1 MKLGEIYR
9 FAVEK
14 GMEKDPRGKK
24 KILDEL
30 KKVKEKY
37 EKMDKKEKEG
47 FDREKLTNPY
57 ADTRIL
63 YGEIDR
69 EIKNVLVGVDMEVGE
84 VLAAEV
90 LKNRGK
96 KIELI
101 ISHHPE
107 GSALASFYEV
117 MHMQADIL
125 NKYGVPINVAE
136 DLLGERIK
144 EVEQKVMPAN
154 HQRAVDLA
162 RLLDIPMMCIHTPAD
177 NHVTNYLQGIMDKKK
192 PQTLGDILEI
202 LNGIPEYKEGTNL
215 HNGPKIMVGSKEKRA
230 GKVFVDMTGGT
241 EGSQKIFERLSQTDV
256 GTIVGMHLSIEHTKE
271 AVKNHINVVI
281 AGHIPSDN
289 LGLNLLFDEL
299 LKKEKLKITALSGF
313 RRVER

>member
-14 GMEKDPRGKK
+14 GIEKDPRGKK
-24 KILDEL
+24 KILNEI
-30 KKVKEKY
+30 KKIKEKY
-37 EKMDKKEKEG
+37 EKMSKEEKED
-47 FDREKLTNPY
+47 FDREKLSNPY

-63 YGEIDR
+63 YGDANK
-69 EIKNVLVGVDMEVGE
+69 EIKNILIGIDMEVGE
-84 VLAAEV
+84 VLAAQV
-90 LKNRGK
+90 LRDRGER
-96 KIELI
+96 IDLV

-136 DLLGERIK
+136 DLLRERIK

-162 RLLDIPMMCIHTPAD
+162 RLLNIPMMCIHTPAD
-177 NHVTNYLQGIMDKKK
+177 NHVTNYLQGIMDKKS
-192 PQTLGDILEI
+192 PETLNDILEI
-202 LNGIPEYKEGTNL
+202 LKGIPEYKEGAKL
-215 HNGPKIMVGSKEKRA
+215 HNQPRILVGSPERRA
-230 GKVFVDMTGGT
+230 GKVFIDMTGGT
-241 EGSQKIFERLSQTDV
+241 EGSKNIFEKLSQTEV
-256 GTIVGMHLSIEHTKE
+256 GTIVGMHLSIEHSKE
-271 AVKNHINVVI
+271 AEKNHINVVI

-289 LGLNLLFDEL
+289 LGLNLLLDEL